1 MLSFLQQPY
10 PLSDP
15 NLKKAVIQSLLV
27 GLFVTFVLVVF
38 QPFGSYNWQHP
49 YKVLILSGFGM
60 VASVTSFLNFFVFPK
75 LLPSVFREAQWTV
88 WKELLWNLLP
98 IPAGGF
104 LSTLY
109 GSLTGSMPLTLLQVT
124 YMIPVVFLV
133 GLFPAILL
141 VLVNYLYLLRKYRS
155 PEESILRPTPELTED
170 IQTLVLVADNQKDK
184 LVLPASELLFIE
196 ASDNYCTFFHHER
209 GKLTKTLLRS
219 SLSRLESQIHHPRI
233 IRCHRSYLVNLDR
246 IQSVAGNAQGYKL
259 FFDSYE
265 APVPVARS
273 YSATVKAYFS
283 AS

>member
-1 MLSFLQQPY
+1 
-10 PLSDP
+10 
-15 NLKKAVIQSLLV
+15 
-27 GLFVTFVLVVF
+27 LFVTFVLVVF

-60 VASVTSFLNFFVFPK
+60 EALVTTFLNFFVVPK
-75 LLPSVFREAQWTV
+75 LLPLVFREEQWTV

-98 IPAGGF
+98 MPIGGF

-109 GSLTGSMPLTLLQVT
+109 GSLIGSMPLTLLQVM
-124 YMIPVVFLV
+124 YMISVVFLV

-141 VLVNYLYLLRKYRS
+141 VLISYVYLLRKYRS
-155 PEESILRPTPELTED
+155 PEQSDLRPIPGLTEI
-170 IQTLVLVADNQKDK
+170 IQTLVLAADNQKDK

-196 ASDNYCTFFHHER
+196 ASDNYCTFFHHQQ

-219 SLSRLESQIHHPRI
+219 SLSRLESQINHPRI

-259 FFDSYE
+259 LFDSYE
-265 APVPVARS
+265 SPVPVARS
-273 YSATVKAYFS
+273 YSAAVKAYFS
-283 AS
+283 AG